1 MKLWTFLVGYAFLVA
16 LLLGWVEFAP
26 QNTAPL
32 NFLSKGKFFNVLI
45 LILFISP
52 LGWGVTVFILNF
64 TYKRLKHKYSWF
76 PYDEEEKDKKL

>member
-1 MKLWTFLVGYAFLVA
+1 MKLWTFLVGYAFIVA

-76 PYDEEEKDKKL
+76 PYDEEEDKKL

>member
-26 QNTAPL
+26 QNAAPL
-32 NFLSKGKFFNVLI
+32 NFLSKGGFFNVLI

-52 LGWGVTVFILNF
+52 LGWGVAVFILNF
-64 TYKRLKHKYSWF
+64 TYKRLKRKYSWF
-76 PYDEEEKDKKL
+76 PYDEEEKDKTL

>member
-1 MKLWTFLVGYAFLVA
+1 MKLWTFLVGYAFFVA
-16 LLLGWVEFAP
+16 LLLGCVEFAP

-76 PYDEEEKDKKL
+76 PYDEEEKDKTL

>member
-1 MKLWTFLVGYAFLVA
+1 MKLWTFLVGYAFFVA
-16 LLLGWVEFAP
+16 LLLGWVELAP

-76 PYDEEEKDKKL
+76 PYDEEEKGG

>member
-1 MKLWTFLVGYAFLVA
+1 MKLWTFLVGYAFFVA
-16 LLLGWVEFAP
+16 LLLGWVELAP

-32 NFLSKGKFFNVLI
+32 NFLSKGNFFNVLI

>member
-1 MKLWTFLVGYAFLVA
+1 MKLWTFLVGYAFFVA
-16 LLLGWVEFAP
+16 LLLGWVELAP